1 MKIYF
6 VTVLININFHQVPP
20 GSQRSVG
27 QHIYAVMANP
37 EILKHVGRN
46 CEDPEVSA
54 IRNLYNTRSKMLHTV
69 GTRGLFNL
77 ILSKSIMLRNV
88 CQVESKNTGDEKKP
102 CV

>member
-1 MKIYF
+1 M
-6 VTVLININFHQVPP
+6 PP

-54 IRNLYNTRSKMLHTV
+54 IRNLYKHKKFV
-69 GTRGLFNL
+69 HE
-77 ILSKSIMLRNV
+77 V
-88 CQVESKNTGDEKKP
+88 KNASHCGDARARAL
-102 CV
+102 